1 MSAQIRTE
9 ATFKFIP
16 RMKDLALSLAVPFG
30 ASEYALPFFEH
41 KGFIKVR
48 RNEFEKRGVP
58 MYNYTMEKLVQHQSS
73 MSLGRI
79 PAVNYR

>member
-1 MSAQIRTE
+1 
-9 ATFKFIP
+9 
-16 RMKDLALSLAVPFG
+16 LYVG

-41 KGFIKVR
+41 KGFTKVR

-58 MYNYTMEKLVQHQSS
+58 MHNYTMEKLLQQPVVNKFW
-73 MSLGRI
+73 GI